1 MQTCQ
6 KAFQIPFKSKL
17 YLSRVLHS
25 PILFKIVSY
34 QPANFCP
41 HAKYESVCRINGQNF
56 VISNWIETLRD
67 EELHQD
73 KSNREMKPSG
83 SLSIK
88 FSLPSPQMTTLLFLG
103 TLTGSHPSNIK
114 RIKIQNCNW
123 TVVDFV

>member
-25 PILFKIVSY
+25 PILFKIVSF

-56 VISNWIETLRD
+56 VISNWIETLRG

-73 KSNREMKPSG
+73 KSNREMKP
-83 SLSIK
+83 K
-88 FSLPSPQMTTLLFLG
+88 FTWFTNLLFLAF
-103 TLTGSHPSNIK
+103 K
-114 RIKIQNCNW
+114 RWSIIFLGFTIFSASYKRKN
-123 TVVDFV
+123 